1 MSNFIQ
7 IKFAKRRMF
16 DLPSAGSKRP
26 GCPLS
31 YLIGPF
37 GCPLLAPKL
46 VERKEISM
54 EMPSILQ
61 GDSLTRLLQGAFAGF
76 VATVVIGFGWGGWTL
91 GSTAKQMADKN
102 ASAAVVAVLAPMC
115 ADKFRQGADASANMV
130 ELKKVSSWMQ
140 DSYIE
145 KGGWATFPGNASP
158 DRSVAQAC
166 ATLLTTLQ

>member
-1 MSNFIQ
+1 LRNGRILVRP
-7 IKFAKRRMF
+7 KRLLKAAGTLRQLF
-16 DLPSAGSKRP
+16 DRNPVRVSVAH
-26 GCPLS
+26 CCENLS
-31 YLIGPF
+31 
-37 GCPLLAPKL
+37 
-46 VERKEISM
+46 KEIIM

-115 ADKFRQGADASANMV
+115 ADKFRHGADASANMA

-166 ATLLTTLQ
+166 ATLLTAMQ